1 MKFSMIKGILPE
13 QDSNM
18 YMKGPVDMIDVKTN
32 VLYEWLLENGED
44 PDEVS
49 ISDIEHRGSYYD
61 TDEFVVE
68 GVDGV
73 FAVGTDDEMM
83 SSTKEYLEDYIEEV
97 GYGGFD
103 NSLLEEHIDNKEVAA
118 YARDFYEDDV
128 YSNPESYLGD
138 DKRMLS
144 SKQKEQVDIFEMRK
158 DRLGRS
164 IEQFLKGL
172 GGEND
177 EWYRKKIEEL
187 EVIIEEFN
195 EEIEMIKGDPDGD
208 YPETLVNQVIDD
220 NVNQVETDPMQFID
234 DFGLEISNF
243 INKGKFIEEIINIDG
258 YGNTL
263 NRYDGTADEMFLD
276 GDLFFVMR
284 ID

>member
-13 QDSNM
+13 QDST
-18 YMKGPVDMIDVKTN
+18 KGPVDMIEVKTN
-32 VLYEWLLENGED
+32 VLYEWLIENGED

-61 TDEFVVE
+61 TDEFAVE
-68 GVDGV
+68 GVDGI

-83 SSTKEYLEDYIEEV
+83 SSAKEYLEDYIDEE
-97 GYGGFD
+97 GYGGFYH
-103 NSLLEEHIDNKEVAA
+103 SLLEEHIDNEEVAA

-128 YSNPESYLGD
+128 YSNPESYLDD

-177 EWYRKKIEEL
+177 EWYRRKIEEL

-195 EEIEMIKGDPDGD
+195 EEIEMIKADPDGGF
-208 YPETLVNQVIDD
+208 PETLVSQVIDD
-220 NVNQVETDPMQFID
+220 NVYGVKKDPMQFID
-234 DFGLEISNF
+234 DFGLDISNF
-243 INKGKFIEEIINIDG
+243 INKRKFIEEIINIDG
-258 YGNTL
+258 YGHTL
-263 NRYDGTADEMFLD
+263 NRYDGTADEVFVD

>member
-13 QDSNM
+13 QDSK
-18 YMKGPVDMIDVKTN
+18 KGVDMIEVKTN

-44 PDEVS
+44 SDEIS

-61 TDEFVVE
+61 TDEFAVE
-68 GVDGV
+68 GIDKI

-83 SSTKEYLEDYIEEV
+83 SSAKEYLEDYIEEV
-97 GYGGFD
+97 GYGGYD
-103 NSLLEEHIDNKEVAA
+103 NSLLEEYIDEEEVAD
-118 YARDFYEDDV
+118 YAKDFYEDDV
-128 YSNPESYLGD
+128 YSNPESYLDD

-177 EWYRKKIEEL
+177 EWYRRKIEEL

-195 EEIEMIKGDPDGD
+195 EEIEMIKADPDGGF
-208 YPETLVNQVIDD
+208 PETLVSQVIDD
-220 NVNQVETDPMQFID
+220 NVYGVKKDPMQFID
-234 DFGLEISNF
+234 DFGLDISNF
-243 INKGKFIEEIINIDG
+243 INKREFIEEIINIDG
-258 YGNTL
+258 YGHTL

>member
-13 QDSNM
+13 QDST
-18 YMKGPVDMIDVKTN
+18 KGPVDMIEVKTN
-32 VLYEWLLENGED
+32 VLYEWLIENGED

-61 TDEFVVE
+61 TDEFAVKDV
-68 GVDGV
+68 GI

-83 SSTKEYLEDYIEEV
+83 SSAKEYLEDYIEEA
-97 GYGGFD
+97 GYGGFYH
-103 NSLLEEHIDNKEVAA
+103 SLLEEHIDNEEVAA

-128 YSNPESYLGD
+128 YSNPESYLDD

-177 EWYRKKIEEL
+177 EWYRRKIEEL

-195 EEIEMIKGDPDGD
+195 EEIEMIKADPDGGF
-208 YPETLVNQVIDD
+208 PETLVSQVIDD

-263 NRYDGTADEMFLD
+263 NRYDGTADEIFVD

>member
-1 MKFSMIKGILPE
+1 MKFSMIEGLIPE
-13 QDSNM
+13 QDSK
-18 YMKGPVDMIDVKTN
+18 KGYAEILDTKTKA
-32 VLYEWLLENGED
+32 LYEWLIENGED
-44 PDEVS
+44 PDEIS

-61 TDEFVVE
+61 TDEFAVE
-68 GVDGV
+68 GVGI

-83 SSTKEYLEDYIEEV
+83 SSAKEYLEDYIDEE
-97 GYGGFD
+97 GYGGFYH
-103 NSLLEEHIDNKEVAA
+103 SLLEEHIDNEEVAA

-128 YSNPESYLGD
+128 YSNPESYLDD

-177 EWYRKKIEEL
+177 EWYRRKIEEL

-195 EEIEMIKGDPDGD
+195 EEIEMIKADPDGGF
-208 YPETLVNQVIDD
+208 PETLVSQVIDD
-220 NVNQVETDPMQFID
+220 NVYGVKKDPMQFID
-234 DFGLEISNF
+234 DFGLDISNF
-243 INKGKFIEEIINIDG
+243 INKREFIEEIINIDG
-258 YGNTL
+258 YGHTL
-263 NRYDGTADEMFLD
+263 NRYDGTADEVFVD

>member
-1 MKFSMIKGILPE
+1 MIKGILPE
-13 QDSNM
+13 QDSK
-18 YMKGPVDMIDVKTN
+18 KGPVDMIDVKTN

-61 TDEFVVE
+61 TDEFAVE
-68 GVDGV
+68 GIDKI

-83 SSTKEYLEDYIEEV
+83 SSAKEYLEDYIEEV
-97 GYGGFD
+97 GYGGYD
-103 NSLLEEHIDNKEVAA
+103 NSLLEEYIDEEEVAY
-118 YARDFYEDDV
+118 YAKDFYEDDV
-128 YSNPESYLGD
+128 YSNPESYLDD

-164 IEQFLKGL
+164 IEQFLNGL

-208 YPETLVNQVIDD
+208 YPETLVSQVIDD
-220 NVNQVETDPMQFID
+220 NVSEVKRDPMRFID
-234 DFGLEISNF
+234 DFGLEISNY
-243 INKGKFIEEIINIDG
+243 INKKKFIQEIINNDG
-258 YGNTL
+258 YGDIL
-263 NRYDGTADEMFLD
+263 NRYDGTADEIFLD

>member
-1 MKFSMIKGILPE
+1 MIKGILPE
-13 QDSNM
+13 QDSK
-18 YMKGPVDMIDVKTN
+18 KGPVDMIDVKTN

-61 TDEFVVE
+61 TDEFAVE
-68 GVDGV
+68 GIDKI

-83 SSTKEYLEDYIEEV
+83 SSAKEYLEDYIEEV
-97 GYGGFD
+97 GYGGYD
-103 NSLLEEHIDNKEVAA
+103 NSLLEEYIDEEEVAY
-118 YARDFYEDDV
+118 YAKDFYEDDV
-128 YSNPESYLGD
+128 YSNPESYLDD

-164 IEQFLKGL
+164 IEQFLNGL

-208 YPETLVNQVIDD
+208 YPETLVSQVIDD
-220 NVNQVETDPMQFID
+220 NVSEVKRDPMRFID
-234 DFGLEISNF
+234 DFGLEISNY
-243 INKGKFIEEIINIDG
+243 INKEKFIKEIINNDG
-258 YGNTL
+258 YGDIL
-263 NRYDGTADEMFLD
+263 NRYDGTADEIFLD

>member
-13 QDSNM
+13 QDSK
-18 YMKGPVDMIDVKTN
+18 KGPVDMIDVKTN

-61 TDEFVVE
+61 TDEFAVE
-68 GVDGV
+68 GIDKI

-83 SSTKEYLEDYIEEV
+83 SSAKEYLEDYIEEV
-97 GYGGFD
+97 GYGGYD
-103 NSLLEEHIDNKEVAA
+103 NSLLEEYIDEEEVAY
-118 YARDFYEDDV
+118 YAKDFYEDDV
-128 YSNPESYLGD
+128 YSNPESYLDD

-164 IEQFLKGL
+164 IEQFLNGL

-208 YPETLVNQVIDD
+208 YPETLVSQVIDD
-220 NVNQVETDPMQFID
+220 NVSEVKRDPMRFID
-234 DFGLEISNF
+234 DFGLEISNY
-243 INKGKFIEEIINIDG
+243 INKKKFIQEIINNDG
-258 YGNTL
+258 YGDIL
-263 NRYDGTADEMFLD
+263 NRYDGTADEIFLD

>member
-13 QDSNM
+13 QDSK
-18 YMKGPVDMIDVKTN
+18 KGPVDMIEVKTN
-32 VLYEWLLENGED
+32 VLYEWLIENGED

-61 TDEFVVE
+61 TDEFAVE
-68 GVDGV
+68 GIDKI

-83 SSTKEYLEDYIEEV
+83 SSAKEYLEDYIEEV
-97 GYGGFD
+97 GYGGYD
-103 NSLLEEHIDNKEVAA
+103 NSLLEEYIDEEEVAD
-118 YARDFYEDDV
+118 YAKDFYEDDV
-128 YSNPESYLGD
+128 YSNPESYLDD

-164 IEQFLKGL
+164 IEQFLNGL

-208 YPETLVNQVIDD
+208 YPETLVSQVIDD
-220 NVNQVETDPMQFID
+220 NVFEVKRDPMRFID
-234 DFGLEISNF
+234 DFGLEISNY
-243 INKGKFIEEIINIDG
+243 INKEKFIKEIINNDG
-258 YGNTL
+258 YGEIL
-263 NRYDGTADEMFLD
+263 NRYDGTADEIFLD

>member
-1 MKFSMIKGILPE
+1 MIKGILPE
-13 QDSNM
+13 QDSK
-18 YMKGPVDMIDVKTN
+18 KGYADMIEVKTN

-49 ISDIEHRGSYYD
+49 ISDIEHRGFYYD
-61 TDEFVVE
+61 TDEFAVE
-68 GVDGV
+68 GVGI

-83 SSTKEYLEDYIEEV
+83 SSAKEYLEDYIEEE
-97 GYGGFD
+97 GYGGFYH
-103 NSLLEEHIDNKEVAA
+103 SLLEEHIDNKEVAA

-128 YSNPESYLGD
+128 YSNPESYLDD

-177 EWYRKKIEEL
+177 EWYRRKIEEL
-187 EVIIEEFN
+187 EVIIEDFN
-195 EEIEMIKGDPDGD
+195 EEIEMIKNDPDGD
-208 YPETLVNQVIDD
+208 FPETLVGQVIDD
-220 NVNQVETDPMQFID
+220 NVRQVETDPMQFID
-234 DFGLEISNF
+234 DFGLDISNF
-243 INKGKFIEEIINIDG
+243 INKRELIEEIINIDG
-258 YGNTL
+258 YGVTL
-263 NRYDGTADEMFLD
+263 NRYDGTADEVFVD

>member
-13 QDSNM
+13 QDSK
-18 YMKGPVDMIDVKTN
+18 KGYADMIDVKTN
-32 VLYEWLLENGED
+32 VLYEWLIENGED

-61 TDEFVVE
+61 TDEFAVE
-68 GVDGV
+68 GVGI

-83 SSTKEYLEDYIEEV
+83 SSAKEYLEDYIDEE
-97 GYGGFD
+97 GYGGFYH
-103 NSLLEEHIDNKEVAA
+103 SLLEEHIDNEEVAA

-128 YSNPESYLGD
+128 YSNPESYLDD

-172 GGEND
+172 GGETMSGTVEKSKSWKLLSKNLM
-177 EWYRKKIEEL
+177 KKL
-187 EVIIEEFN
+187 
-195 EEIEMIKGDPDGD
+195 K
-208 YPETLVNQVIDD
+208 
-220 NVNQVETDPMQFID
+220 
-234 DFGLEISNF
+234 
-243 INKGKFIEEIINIDG
+243 
-258 YGNTL
+258 
-263 NRYDGTADEMFLD
+263 
-276 GDLFFVMR
+276 
-284 ID
+284 

>member
-1 MKFSMIKGILPE
+1 MIKGILPE
-13 QDSNM
+13 QDST
-18 YMKGPVDMIDVKTN
+18 KGPVDMIEVKTN
-32 VLYEWLLENGED
+32 VLYEWLIENGED

-49 ISDIEHRGSYYD
+49 ISDIEHRGYYYD
-61 TDEFVVE
+61 TDEFAVKDV
-68 GVDGV
+68 GI

-83 SSTKEYLEDYIEEV
+83 SSAKEYLEDYIDEE
-97 GYGGFD
+97 GYGGFYH
-103 NSLLEEHIDNKEVAA
+103 SLLEEHIDNEEVAA

-128 YSNPESYLGD
+128 YSNPESYLDD

-177 EWYRKKIEEL
+177 EWYRRKIEEL

-195 EEIEMIKGDPDGD
+195 EEIEMIKADPDGGF
-208 YPETLVNQVIDD
+208 PETLVSQVIDD
-220 NVNQVETDPMQFID
+220 NVYGVKRDPMQFID
-234 DFGLEISNF
+234 DFGLDISNF
-243 INKGKFIEEIINIDG
+243 INKREFIEEIINIDG
-258 YGNTL
+258 YGHTL
-263 NRYDGTADEMFLD
+263 NRYDGTADEVFVD

>member
-13 QDSNM
+13 QDSK
-18 YMKGPVDMIDVKTN
+18 KGVDMIDVKTN
-32 VLYEWLLENGED
+32 VLYEWLIENGED

-61 TDEFVVE
+61 TDEFAVE
-68 GVDGV
+68 GIDKI

-83 SSTKEYLEDYIEEV
+83 SSAKEYLEDYIEEV
-97 GYGGFD
+97 GYGGYD
-103 NSLLEEHIDNKEVAA
+103 NSLLEEYIDEEEVAD
-118 YARDFYEDDV
+118 YAKDFYEDDV
-128 YSNPESYLGD
+128 YSNPESYLDD

-164 IEQFLKGL
+164 VEQFLKGL

-208 YPETLVNQVIDD
+208 YPETLVSQVIDD
-220 NVNQVETDPMQFID
+220 NVSEVKRDPMRFID
-234 DFGLEISNF
+234 DFGLYVSDF
-243 INKGKFIEEIINIDG
+243 INKRGFIEEVINVDG
-258 YGNTL
+258 YGHTL
-263 NRYDGTADEMFLD
+263 NRYDGNADEVFVD

>member
-1 MKFSMIKGILPE
+1 
-13 QDSNM
+13 
-18 YMKGPVDMIDVKTN
+18 
-32 VLYEWLLENGED
+32 
-44 PDEVS
+44 
-49 ISDIEHRGSYYD
+49 
-61 TDEFVVE
+61 
-68 GVDGV
+68 
-73 FAVGTDDEMM
+73 
-83 SSTKEYLEDYIEEV
+83 
-97 GYGGFD
+97 
-103 NSLLEEHIDNKEVAA
+103 
-118 YARDFYEDDV
+118 
-128 YSNPESYLGD
+128 
-138 DKRMLS
+138 MLS

-164 IEQFLKGL
+164 IEQFLNGL

-208 YPETLVNQVIDD
+208 YPETLVSQVIDD
-220 NVNQVETDPMQFID
+220 NVSEVKRDPMQFID

>member
-13 QDSNM
+13 QDST
-18 YMKGPVDMIDVKTN
+18 KGPVDMIEVKTN
-32 VLYEWLLENGED
+32 VLYEWLIENGED

-49 ISDIEHRGSYYD
+49 ISDIEHRGYYYD
-61 TDEFVVE
+61 TDEFAVKDV
-68 GVDGV
+68 GI

-83 SSTKEYLEDYIEEV
+83 SSAKEYLEDYIDEE
-97 GYGGFD
+97 GYGGFYH
-103 NSLLEEHIDNKEVAA
+103 SLLEEHIDNEEVAA

-128 YSNPESYLGD
+128 YSNPESYLDD

-177 EWYRKKIEEL
+177 EWYRRKIEEL

-195 EEIEMIKGDPDGD
+195 EEIEMIKADPDGGF
-208 YPETLVNQVIDD
+208 PETLVSQVIDD
-220 NVNQVETDPMQFID
+220 NVYGVKRDPMQFID
-234 DFGLEISNF
+234 DFGLDISNF
-243 INKGKFIEEIINIDG
+243 INKREFIEEIINIDG
-258 YGNTL
+258 YGHTL
-263 NRYDGTADEMFLD
+263 NRYDGTADEVFVD

>member
-1 MKFSMIKGILPE
+1 MIKGILPE
-13 QDSNM
+13 QEST
-18 YMKGPVDMIDVKTN
+18 KGPMDMIEVKTN
-32 VLYEWLLENGED
+32 VLYEWLIENGED

-83 SSTKEYLEDYIEEV
+83 SSAKEYLEDYIEEA

-118 YARDFYEDDV
+118 YARDFYEYDV
-128 YSNPESYLGD
+128 YSNPESYLSD

-144 SKQKEQVDIFEMRK
+144 NKQKEQVDIFEMRK

-177 EWYRKKIEEL
+177 NWYRGKIKEL
-187 EVIIEEFN
+187 EGIIEEYE
-195 EEIEMIKGDPDGD
+195 EEIEMIKSDPDGD
-208 YPETLVNQVIDD
+208 YPETLVSQVIDD
-220 NVNQVETDPMQFID
+220 NVREVKRNPKQFIE
-234 DFGLEISNF
+234 DFGLEVSNF
-243 INKGKFIEEIINIDG
+243 INRREFIQEVIDTDG
-258 YGNTL
+258 YGHTL
-263 NRYDGTADEMFLD
+263 NRYDGNADEVFVD

>member
-1 MKFSMIKGILPE
+1 MKFSMIEGILPE
-13 QDSNM
+13 QDSN
-18 YMKGPVDMIDVKTN
+18 KGYADMIDVKTN
-32 VLYEWLLENGED
+32 VLYEWLIENGED

-61 TDEFVVE
+61 TDEFAVE
-68 GVDGV
+68 GVDGI

-83 SSTKEYLEDYIEEV
+83 SSAKEYLEDYIEEA
-97 GYGGFD
+97 GYGGFYH
-103 NSLLEEHIDNKEVAA
+103 SLLEEHIDNEEVAA

-128 YSNPESYLGD
+128 YSNPESYLDD

-177 EWYRKKIEEL
+177 EWYRRKIEEL

-195 EEIEMIKGDPDGD
+195 EEIEMIKADPDGGF
-208 YPETLVNQVIDD
+208 PETLVSQVIDD
-220 NVNQVETDPMQFID
+220 NVYGVKKDPMQFID
-234 DFGLEISNF
+234 DFGLDISNF
-243 INKGKFIEEIINIDG
+243 INKREFIEEIINIDG
-258 YGNTL
+258 YGHTL
-263 NRYDGTADEMFLD
+263 NRYDGTADEVFVD

>member
-13 QDSNM
+13 QDST
-18 YMKGPVDMIDVKTN
+18 KGPVDMIEVKTN
-32 VLYEWLLENGED
+32 VLYEWLIENGED

-61 TDEFVVE
+61 TDEFAVE
-68 GVDGV
+68 GVDGI

-83 SSTKEYLEDYIEEV
+83 SSAKEYLEDYIEEM

-103 NSLLEEHIDNKEVAA
+103 NSLLEEHVDNEEVAA
-118 YARDFYEDDV
+118 YAKDFFEDDV
-128 YSNPESYLGD
+128 YSNPESYLDD

-177 EWYRKKIEEL
+177 EWYRRKIEEL

-220 NVNQVETDPMQFID
+220 NVNQVETDPMQFIE

-258 YGNTL
+258 YGVTL

>member
-1 MKFSMIKGILPE
+1 MIKGILPE
-13 QDSNM
+13 QDSK
-18 YMKGPVDMIDVKTN
+18 KGPVDMIEVKTN
-32 VLYEWLLENGED
+32 VLYEWLLENMVD
-44 PDEVS
+44 SDEVS

-61 TDEFVVE
+61 TDEFAVE

-83 SSTKEYLEDYIEEV
+83 SSAKEYLEDYIEEV

-103 NSLLEEHIDNKEVAA
+103 NSLLEEHIDNEEVAS

-128 YSNPESYLGD
+128 YSNPESYLDD

-164 IEQFLKGL
+164 IEQFLNGL

-187 EVIIEEFN
+187 EVIIEDFN

>member
-13 QDSNM
+13 QDST
-18 YMKGPVDMIDVKTN
+18 KGPVDMIEVKTN
-32 VLYEWLLENGED
+32 VLYEWLLENMVD
-44 PDEVS
+44 SDEVS

-61 TDEFVVE
+61 TDEFAVE
-68 GVDGV
+68 GIDKI

-83 SSTKEYLEDYIEEV
+83 SSAKEYLEDYIEEV
-97 GYGGFD
+97 GYGVYD
-103 NSLLEEHIDNKEVAA
+103 KSLLEEYIDEEEVAY
-118 YARDFYEDDV
+118 YAKDFYEDDV
-128 YSNPESYLGD
+128 YSNPESYLDD

-164 IEQFLKGL
+164 IEQFLNGL

-208 YPETLVNQVIDD
+208 YPETLVSQVIDD
-220 NVNQVETDPMQFID
+220 NVSEVKRDPMRFID
-234 DFGLEISNF
+234 DFGLEISNY
-243 INKGKFIEEIINIDG
+243 INKEKFIKEIINNDG
-258 YGNTL
+258 YGDIL
-263 NRYDGTADEMFLD
+263 NRYDGTADEIFLD